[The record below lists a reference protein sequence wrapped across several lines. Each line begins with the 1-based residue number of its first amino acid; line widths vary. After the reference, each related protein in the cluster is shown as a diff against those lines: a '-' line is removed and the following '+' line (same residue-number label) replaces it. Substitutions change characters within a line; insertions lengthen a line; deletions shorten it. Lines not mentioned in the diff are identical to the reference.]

1 MSEPAMAD
9 PATLNGGAPASDKP
23 ELLVGAAFAAGLVTA
38 IVLKRLGNR

>member
-1 MSEPAMAD
+1 MTQ
-9 PATLNGGAPASDKP
+9 ATVTDVAVLNGGPASDRP